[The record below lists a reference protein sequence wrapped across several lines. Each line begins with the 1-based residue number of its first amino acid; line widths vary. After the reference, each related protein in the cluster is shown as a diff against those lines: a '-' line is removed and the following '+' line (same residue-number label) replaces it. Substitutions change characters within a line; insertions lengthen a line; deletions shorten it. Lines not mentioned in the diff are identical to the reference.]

1 MLPPASQV
9 QGTINISVTCFAGFV
24 QSRSI
29 GPKKQSGL
37 SGSTW
42 ALLKPLYPGRSV
54 TAALLFTEAPRLIE
68 LPAEAMDDALAR
80 LTGA

>member
-1 MLPPASQV
+1 VPPAYILQL
-9 QGTINISVTCFAGFV
+9 ALY
-24 QSRSI
+24 R
-29 GPKKQSGL
+29 
-37 SGSTW
+37 